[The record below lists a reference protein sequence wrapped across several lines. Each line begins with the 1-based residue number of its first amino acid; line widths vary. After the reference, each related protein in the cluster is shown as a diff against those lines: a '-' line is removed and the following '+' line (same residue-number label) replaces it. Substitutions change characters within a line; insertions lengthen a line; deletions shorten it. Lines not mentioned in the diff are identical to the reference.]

1 MLGKCAHTASLASKR
16 FECEVKRESYP
27 SPCRSFRRVVRFF
40 LPLPRL
46 QSSASFFAFST
57 PLALFIY
64 LLSPLHHS
72 IHPLSLV
79 SRVPRNRSG
88 TDPQASISSRT
99 PPPPP
104 FPIPCVPL
112 SREGR
117 KKILQDPRRS
127 RPNRRPSITLTRTL
141 SRGVGRVEEFGP
153 IERVSKSSSVTDQ
166 IDARIPVVLPLT
178 ERQRGNVPRAL

>member
-57 PLALFIY
+57 PLALLIY
-64 LLSPLHHS
+64 LLSPLHQF
-72 IHPLSLV
+72 HPSTF
-79 SRVPRNRSG
+79 SRFASAAKPIRNRSPSV
-88 TDPQASISSRT
+88 DLEPNAAS
-99 PPPPP
+99 

>member
-57 PLALFIY
+57 PLALLIY
-64 LLSPLHHS
+64 LLSPLHQF
-72 IHPLSLV
+72 HPSTF
-79 SRVPRNRSG
+79 SRFASAAKPIRNRSPSV
-88 TDPQASISSRT
+88 DLEPNAASS
-99 PPPPP
+99 PP
-104 FPIPCVPL
+104 FP
-112 SREGR
+112 SRAFPSPGKEER
-117 KKILQDPRRS
+117 KSCKILGDHGLIVVHRS
-127 RPNRRPSITLTRTL
+127 RSRGP